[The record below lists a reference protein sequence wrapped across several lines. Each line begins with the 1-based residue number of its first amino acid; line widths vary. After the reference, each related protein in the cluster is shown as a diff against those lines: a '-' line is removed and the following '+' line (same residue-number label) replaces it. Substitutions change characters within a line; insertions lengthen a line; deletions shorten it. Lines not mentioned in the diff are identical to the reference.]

1 MNNCFRILTLSLGLT
16 VVAGCQVQ
24 PTKDDNS
31 PEPVRLLLKKP
42 PKTFGNE
49 AEVVNRPFIK
59 WVHKFRFDD
68 LEQRLVDACGRFTVL
83 QKPFLYTTPF
93 ESDQSRNGHNWSA
106 KAREAER
113 RLEDLPKRLE
123 CWTKYADRMI
133 SRRADE
139 YAEFNTYYNTLVGD
153 NGLIKKRY
161 DDGSP
166 LWYVEPGPAD
176 AEALFRRD
184 RPIFEKE
191 LKKLGEVLSDYPTYE
206 NTLRN
211 EIARYRGYARK
222 ESASWNRA
230 FNKAVANFQQ
240 TNPFNRPPSNNRT
253 IQRTSD
259 LFIGASPQVKMAMDN
274 LDRAWFG
281 EEAFNRMLVQ
291 QAAAYG
297 AATKGAKGG
306 SGINLHFDSCRKEER
321 TLKSGEVIS
330 KDICSNDK
338 DPNAKRQSLDK
349 LEAEYNANYDAAQ
362 KRRAEEYRRAAEMR
376 ARQEAAAARV
386 ASYPRCTGGCTES
399 R

>member
-24 PTKDDNS
+24 PAKDDNS

-49 AEVVNRPFIK
+49 AEVGNRPFIE

-68 LEQRLVDACGRFTVL
+68 LEQRLVDLCGRFTMH
-83 QKPFLYTTPF
+83 QKGLLYSSPF
-93 ESDQSRNGHNWSA
+93 EYKKHREGNNWGA
-106 KAREAER
+106 KASEAER
-113 RLEDLPKRLE
+113 KLEDLPKRLE

-139 YAEFNTYYNTLVGD
+139 YAEFNTYYNTLIGD
-153 NGLIKKRY
+153 GGLLKDRNQS
-161 DDGSP
+161 GTVN
-166 LWYVEPGPAD
+166 WYVQPGPPNPRA
-176 AEALFRRD
+176 FFGQ
-184 RPIFEKE
+184 RPIFERE
-191 LKKLGEVLSDYPTYE
+191 LEKLGEVLSDYPKYE
-206 NTLRN
+206 NKLRN
-211 EIARYRGYARK
+211 EIATYRGWARK

-240 TNPFNRPPSNNRT
+240 TNPFNRPPSNNGV

-297 AATKGAKGG
+297 AAAKSAKGG
-306 SGINLHFDSCRKEER
+306 SGINLHLDSCRKEER

-349 LEAEYNANYDAAQ
+349 LEAQYNANYDAAQ